1 MVENLHTPVAPTAMK
16 TVTGHTSGADV
27 TKVLVFLSIEELVL
41 LDVLFVQDLDGV
53 CGVDFAGD
61 DPQTSSGPEY

>member
-16 TVTGHTSGADV
+16 TVIGHTSGADV

-61 DPQTSSGPEY
+61 GPQTSSGPEY